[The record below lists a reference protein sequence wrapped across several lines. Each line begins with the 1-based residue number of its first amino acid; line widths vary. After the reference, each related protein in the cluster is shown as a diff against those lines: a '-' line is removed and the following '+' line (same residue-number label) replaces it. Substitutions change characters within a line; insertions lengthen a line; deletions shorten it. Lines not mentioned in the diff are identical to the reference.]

1 MLTCHIL
8 SPNDPTTSPPFF
20 SSENKERG
28 RKGRKNGGRA
38 DEDWFRSF
46 PSEQFQALLTLFS
59 KFFASFPRGTCTL
72 SGFGRCLALDGSY
85 RPRLGLH
92 SQAVRLYKEQ
102 TLPRFE
108 FFAIY
113 CPKSRPSLSLFIIG
127 HEQDY
132 HLLWCPFPGRT
143 LAGDRSDRVIE
154 LCLTTPQLQG
164 DSLEGDSPR
173 ILGLG

>member
-8 SPNDPTTSPPFF
+8 PPNDPTTPPPFF
-20 SSENKERG
+20 SSENKKRG

-102 TLPRFE
+102 TLPHFE
-108 FFAIY
+108 FFCYLLSQEQTLALTFY
-113 CPKSRPSLSLFIIG
+113 HRPRTGLSPSLVPLSREDF
-127 HEQDY
+127 
-132 HLLWCPFPGRT
+132 GR
-143 LAGDRSDRVIE
+143 GPKRS
-154 LCLTTPQLQG
+154 CN
-164 DSLEGDSPR
+164 
-173 ILGLG
+173 

>member
-1 MLTCHIL
+1 MNLK
-8 SPNDPTTSPPFF
+8 PPGVGRDAG
-20 SSENKERG
+20 ENTAPRTPG
-28 RKGRKNGGRA
+28 GDRKNDGRA

-92 SQAVRLYKEQ
+92 SQAVRLYKEE

-108 FFAIY
+108 FFV
-113 CPKSRPSLSLFIIG
+113 KLSREQTLALTFYHRPRTGLSPSLVPLSREDF
-127 HEQDY
+127 
-132 HLLWCPFPGRT
+132 GR
-143 LAGDRSDRVIE
+143 GPKRSCTK